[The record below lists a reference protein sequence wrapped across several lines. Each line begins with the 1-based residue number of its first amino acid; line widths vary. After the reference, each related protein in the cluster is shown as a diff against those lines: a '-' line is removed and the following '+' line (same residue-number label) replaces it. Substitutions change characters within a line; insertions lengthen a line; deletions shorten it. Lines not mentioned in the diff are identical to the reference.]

1 MAPRAGRN
9 FGARLRSLR
18 QRRGLAQKD
27 LAGPGVSMSYVSRL
41 ESGDRV
47 PSTAVVAR
55 LAAVLGI
62 EPTELLGESGSP
74 RQEAALLWCE
84 AMLAY
89 QSGEPGRAIALLG
102 ELAGCQED
110 ELFVWAAQWTRA
122 ALLAR
127 ESDPQTLLRAVD
139 ELGEAWSPG
148 RGVDAQVEM
157 FRAQALRRLGR
168 PADAVR
174 AMRTALELSAADD
187 TPGAE
192 RVRLRARVYLAM
204 ELARSG
210 RLGEAEQVIK
220 ELGDAPG
227 TGKGDRMAVSAWWVR
242 GQVESRL
249 GEHQAAGE
257 SIRRALDLLDDA
269 DPDPTFR
276 NRLRLAA
283 VSLALRSPGPDL
295 DELARTLDQVE
306 SEVAGPRSEL
316 AAQTDGLRAELA
328 LHRGD
333 VDACWRLAEHALA
346 SGALDA
352 DDELRCRL
360 LMARAANQAGDD
372 ARLAVART
380 ELANL
385 LDKIGTDVV
394 DPVMWRDVARF
405 ALRAPSRP
413 TG

>member
-1 MAPRAGRN
+1 
-9 FGARLRSLR
+9 
-18 QRRGLAQKD
+18 
-27 LAGPGVSMSYVSRL
+27 MSYVSRL

-62 EPTELLGESGSP
+62 EPTELLGEVGGP
-74 RQEAALLWCE
+74 RQETALLWCE
-84 AMLAY
+84 ALLAY
-89 QSGEPGRAIALLG
+89 QNGEPGRAISLFG
-102 ELAGCQED
+102 ELATRQED

-127 ESDPQTLLRAVD
+127 ESDPKAVLDAVEELR
-139 ELGEAWSPG
+139 GAWSPG
-148 RGVDAQVEM
+148 RGVEALVEI

-174 AMRTALELSAADD
+174 AMRTALELVTEDE

-192 RVRLRARVYLAM
+192 RVRLRARVYLST

-210 RLGEAEQVIK
+210 RLSEAEQVVK
-220 ELGDAPG
+220 ELGEEPG
-227 TGKGDRMAVSAWWVR
+227 TGRGDRMAVSAWWVR
-242 GQVESRL
+242 AQVESRL
-249 GEHQAAGE
+249 GEHEAAGR
-257 SIRRALDLLDDA
+257 SIRIALDLLDETE
-269 DPDPTFR
+269 PDPTFR

-283 VSLALRSPGPDL
+283 VSLALRSPNPDL
-295 DELARTLDQVE
+295 DELAKTLDQVE
-306 SEVAGPRSEL
+306 AEAAGPRSEL

-328 LHRGD
+328 LQRGEPD
-333 VDACWRLAEHALA
+333 LCWRLAEHALA

-360 LMARAANQAGDD
+360 LMARAADRAGDAERLTE
-372 ARLAVART
+372 ARA

-405 ALRAPSRP
+405 ALRAHGRP
-413 TG
+413 AG